1 MVKWSNPAK
10 QDLKMIY
17 DYIKKDSLFYA
28 RKVVQEILDK
38 SESLEGY
45 PNAGRI
51 VSELSEPNI
60 REVLIY
66 SFRMVYQIEIE
77 GIEILS
83 LIHSRRNF
91 MSSFNNN
98 QQDE

>member
-10 QDLKMIY
+10 QDLRMIF

-28 RKVVQEILDK
+28 RKVIQEILDK
-38 SESLEGY
+38 SESLEDY
-45 PNAGRI
+45 PNVGR
-51 VSELSEPNI
+51 VVPELNEPNI
-60 REVLIY
+60 REVLTY
-66 SFRMVYQIEIE
+66 SFRMVNQIGIE
-77 GIEILS
+77 GIEILA